1 MLWRPGAVRFM
12 EDKQVIKVVAGVLER
27 NGKILVCRRRNQDG
41 SPGKWEFPGG
51 KQEPGETEE
60 ECLVRELREELCLA
74 VRPGEEIGR
83 VRHDY
88 KEFSVEVVFRHA
100 EAENGNMKL
109 MVHAEAAWAERK
121 SLSDYDF
128 LEADIEFVKRL
139 AEGAL

>member
-1 MLWRPGAVRFM
+1 M
-12 EDKQVIKVVAGVLER
+12 EDKQVIKVVAAVLER

-100 EAENGNMKL
+100 EVENGNMKL

-121 SLSDYDF
+121 NLPDYDF

>member
-1 MLWRPGAVRFM
+1 MPGTVRFM

-100 EAENGNMKL
+100 AAENGNMEL
-109 MVHAEAAWAERK
+109 MVHAEAVWTEKK
-121 SLSDYDF
+121 SLPDYDF

>member
-1 MLWRPGAVRFM
+1 MPGTVRFM

-88 KEFSVEVVFRHA
+88 KEFSGEVVFRHA
-100 EAENGNMKL
+100 AAENGNMEL
-109 MVHAEAAWAERK
+109 MVHAEAVWAEKK
-121 SLSDYDF
+121 SLPDYDF